1 MFLCSIHIFIF
12 TLVIKYLS
20 EERPPIFE
28 RQMSSQSVT
37 TEQVYSAL
45 RKCMDPE
52 IPVNV
57 VDLGLI
63 YGIGISPENNN
74 VDIKMTMTTRG
85 CPLHDTLISDVKR
98 FVGKINGVGNINV
111 EIVWDPPW
119 NIDKMEPAVRE
130 KMGFGKP
137 KLRFQVDYEKY
148 QPLKK
153 GHFIKQDDSS
163 LLLTNEKQ
171 QGFMVNQ
178 GIVDFWH
185 TCDGTKTI
193 NQLTDQFSAKLGLP
207 RQQVEQ
213 EVVQLVQQLLEAEL
227 LKADS

>member
-1 MFLCSIHIFIF
+1 MSI
-12 TLVIKYLS
+12 Y
-20 EERPPIFE
+20 FE
-28 RQMSSQSVT
+28 PRMSAQSIN

-63 YGIGISPENNN
+63 YGVQVNPENNI
-74 VDIKMTMTTRG
+74 DIKMTMTTRG
-85 CPLHDTLISDVKR
+85 CPLHDTLVSDVKR
-98 FVGKINGVGNINV
+98 YVGRINGIGNINV

-119 NIDKMEPAVRE
+119 NIEKMEPTTRE

-137 KLRFQVDYEKY
+137 KLRFQVDYERY

-153 GHFIKQDDSS
+153 GQVNKQDDGS
-163 LLLTNEKQ
+163 LILINEKQ
-171 QGFMVNQ
+171 QGFMINQ
-178 GIVDFWH
+178 AIVDFWY

-193 NQLTDQFSAKLGLP
+193 NQLTDQFSTKLGMP

-227 LKADS
+227 LNP

>member
-1 MFLCSIHIFIF
+1 MS
-12 TLVIKYLS
+12 TY
-20 EERPPIFE
+20 FE
-28 RQMSSQSVT
+28 PRMSAQSVN

-63 YGIGISPENNN
+63 YGVQVNPENN

-85 CPLHDTLISDVKR
+85 CPLHDTLVSDVKR
-98 FVGKINGVGNINV
+98 YVGRINGIGNINV

-119 NIDKMEPAVRE
+119 NIEKMEPTMRE

-137 KLRFQVDYEKY
+137 KLRFQVDYERY

-153 GHFIKQDDSS
+153 GQVNKQDDGS
-163 LLLTNEKQ
+163 LILINEKQ
-171 QGFMVNQ
+171 QGFMINQ
-178 GIVDFWH
+178 AIVDFWY

-193 NQLTDQFSAKLGLP
+193 NQLTDQFSTKLGMP

-227 LKADS
+227 LNP

>member
-1 MFLCSIHIFIF
+1 MSTYFEPRMSAQSIN
-12 TLVIKYLS
+12 
-20 EERPPIFE
+20 
-28 RQMSSQSVT
+28 

-63 YGIGISPENNN
+63 YGVQVNPENN

-85 CPLHDTLISDVKR
+85 CPLHDTLVSDVKR
-98 FVGKINGVGNINV
+98 YVGRINGIGNINV

-119 NIDKMEPAVRE
+119 NIEKMEPTMRE

-137 KLRFQVDYEKY
+137 KLRFQVDYERY

-153 GHFIKQDDSS
+153 GQVNKQDDGS
-163 LLLTNEKQ
+163 LILINEKQ
-171 QGFMVNQ
+171 QGFMINQ
-178 GIVDFWH
+178 AIVDFWY

-193 NQLTDQFSAKLGLP
+193 NQLTDQFSTKLGMP

-227 LKADS
+227 LNP

>member
-1 MFLCSIHIFIF
+1 MS
-12 TLVIKYLS
+12 TY
-20 EERPPIFE
+20 FE
-28 RQMSSQSVT
+28 PQMSAQSIN

-63 YGIGISPENNN
+63 YGVQVNPENN

-85 CPLHDTLISDVKR
+85 CPLHDTLVSDVKR
-98 FVGKINGVGNINV
+98 YVGRINGIGNINV

-119 NIDKMEPAVRE
+119 NIEKMEPTMRE

-137 KLRFQVDYEKY
+137 KLRFQVDYERY

-153 GHFIKQDDSS
+153 GQVNKQDDGS
-163 LLLTNEKQ
+163 LILINEKQ
-171 QGFMVNQ
+171 QGFMINQ
-178 GIVDFWH
+178 AIVDFWY

-193 NQLTDQFSAKLGLP
+193 NQLTDQFSTKLGMP

-227 LKADS
+227 LNP

>member
-1 MFLCSIHIFIF
+1 VECDNPYFQK
-12 TLVIKYLS
+12 VIKYLS
-20 EERPPIFE
+20 CVCPLYQRL
-28 RQMSSQSVT
+28 MSIQNVT

-63 YGIGISPENNN
+63 YGVKINPENN

-85 CPLHDTLISDVKR
+85 CPLHDTLVSDVKR
-98 FVGKINGVGNINV
+98 YIGKINGIGSINV

-119 NIDKMEPAVRE
+119 NIEKMDPEIRQ

-137 KLRFQVDYEKY
+137 KLRFQLDYEKY
-148 QPLKK
+148 QPLRR
-153 GHFIKQDDSS
+153 GQFIKQDDGS
-163 LLLTNEKQ
+163 LILTNEKD
-171 QGFMVNQ
+171 QGFMVNEA
-178 GIVDFWH
+178 IVNFWH
-185 TCDGTKTI
+185 ICDGTKTI
-193 NQLTDQFSAKLGLP
+193 NQLTDQFSAKLGMP

-227 LKADS
+227 LNAL